1 VRLLKL
7 DISREATKYLIVGA
21 GGYILDAGL
30 FNLLSILAI
39 INDSADQPILFKGL
53 SSVLGVTF
61 TYVANSR
68 WTFRSRQ
75 GRPEGIKRIA
85 MYALVNV
92 VGIGIILGSL
102 GVSRYL
108 LGFDSLFADNVSAN
122 VIGTGLALVFRFL
135 ANRYWVFLKS

>member
-1 VRLLKL
+1 MRLLKL

-39 INDSADQPILFKGL
+39 INESADQPILFKGL

-68 WTFRSRQ
+68 WTFRRRQ

-85 MYALVNV
+85 MYALVNI
-92 VGIGIILGSL
+92 VGIGIILSSL

-108 LGFDSLFADNVSAN
+108 LGFESLLADNISAN
-122 VIGTGLALVFRFL
+122 LVGTGLALVFRFL
-135 ANRYWVFLKS
+135 ANRFWVFPK